1 METEAHETYYFS
13 RIDKDLQDNILSKQK
28 DAVAL
33 SIQMGFVNDSNDKQ
47 HCLAFVT
54 STDSKL
60 IESVEKGEISL
71 DCSLERT
78 E

>member
-1 METEAHETYYFS
+1 
-13 RIDKDLQDNILSKQK
+13 
-28 DAVAL
+28 
-33 SIQMGFVNDSNDKQ
+33 MGFVNDSNDKQ